1 MPGKFV
7 LSLAKNG
14 EFRFNLKAGN
24 SQTILTSETYKAKK
38 SALNGIESVRT
49 NGVLDERFE
58 RRIAKDG
65 RPYFVLKASN
75 GQEVGRSQMYA
86 SKATMENGIA
96 SVKKNAA
103 DAALVDTTLDA

>member
-7 LSLAKNG
+7 LALAKNG
-14 EFRFNLKAGN
+14 EFTFNLKAGN

-49 NGVLDERFE
+49 NGVMDEHFE
-58 RRIAKDG
+58 RRVAKDG

-75 GQEVGRSQMYA
+75 GQEIGRSQMYA
-86 SKATMENGIA
+86 SSATMEKGIA
-96 SVKKNAA
+96 SVKNNAQNA
-103 DAALVDTTLDA
+103 VVEDTTVEA

>member
-1 MPGKFV
+1 M
-7 LSLAKNG
+7 LAKNG

-24 SQTILTSETYKAKK
+24 SQTILTSETYKAKA

-49 NGVLDERFE
+49 NGLMEERFE
-58 RRIAKDG
+58 RRTAKDG

-75 GQEVGRSQMYA
+75 GQEIGRSQMYA
-86 SKATMENGIA
+86 STATMENGIA

-103 DAALVDTTLDA
+103 DAALVDLTVEA

>member
-7 LSLAKNG
+7 LALAKNG
-14 EFRFNLKAGN
+14 EFRFNLKAAN
-24 SQTILTSETYKAKK
+24 SQTILTSETYRAKK

-49 NGVLDERFE
+49 NGVMEERFE

-75 GQEVGRSQMYA
+75 GQEIGRSQMYA
-86 SKATMENGIA
+86 SNATMENGIA
-96 SVKKNAA
+96 SVKKNSA
-103 DAALVDTTLDA
+103 DAALVDLTVE

>member
-1 MPGKFV
+1 MPGEFV
-7 LSLAKNG
+7 LALAKNG

-38 SALNGIESVRT
+38 SALAGIESVRK

-86 SKATMENGIA
+86 SKATMENGIV

-103 DAALVDTTLDA
+103 DATLIDATLDA

>member
-96 SVKKNAA
+96 SVKKNAT
-103 DAALVDTTLDA
+103 DAALVDTTVDA